1 MRLGVLSHFMVSRA
15 AHVVLRSSDASSQEV
30 PQVTKTILMAANSFR
45 TPPRSNFS
53 GISIGPLPFLGCNM
67 QPISR
72 KCQMFFCF
80 TSLPDRA
87 CVHVFCSF
95 YAFLGV
101 GGALGSA
108 KNGQKYKMFDFS
120 RQRTRLGH
128 TNVCLI
134 RAWFCK
140 KSVPIVC
147 FAYISAFLRD
157 FKRFWDILSSR
168 SPFWVF

>member
-1 MRLGVLSHFMVSRA
+1 MWCHMKHFVVENPGCFLMRLGVLSHFMVSRA

-30 PQVTKTILMAANSFR
+30 PQVTKTILVAANSFR
-45 TPPRSNFS
+45 TPPRSHFQALVLDP
-53 GISIGPLPFLGCNM
+53 IPFLGCNM

-80 TSLPDRA
+80 TSLPDRP

-108 KNGQKYKMFDFS
+108 KNGKKCWIF
-120 RQRTRLGH
+120 H
-128 TNVCLI
+128 TNTHASGT
-134 RAWFCK
+134 RM
-140 KSVPIVC
+140 
-147 FAYISAFLRD
+147 SA
-157 FKRFWDILSSR
+157 
-168 SPFWVF
+168 

>member
-1 MRLGVLSHFMVSRA
+1 MWCHMKHFVVENPACFLMRLGVLSHFMVSRA

-45 TPPRSNFS
+45 TPPSSHFS
-53 GISIGPLPFLGCNM
+53 GIGIGPYPLPWMPHATDLA
-67 QPISR
+67 
-72 KCQMFFCF
+72 QMPHFFCF
-80 TSLPDRA
+80 TSLPDRP

-101 GGALGSA
+101 GGGARER
-108 KNGQKYKMFDFS
+108 KKMDENKKCWIS

-134 RAWFCK
+134 RA
-140 KSVPIVC
+140 
-147 FAYISAFLRD
+147 
-157 FKRFWDILSSR
+157 
-168 SPFWVF
+168 

>member
-1 MRLGVLSHFMVSRA
+1 MWCHMKHFVVENPACFLMRLGVLSHFMVSRA

-30 PQVTKTILMAANSFR
+30 PQVTKTILMAANTFR
-45 TPPRSNFS
+45 NPPPHPIFQALVLDP
-53 GISIGPLPFLGCNM
+53 IPFLGCHM

-72 KCQMFFCF
+72 KCQMFCCF

-108 KNGQKYKMFDFS
+108 KKWKKEK
-120 RQRTRLGH
+120 
-128 TNVCLI
+128 CLI
-134 RAWFCK
+134 FHTKTHASGTRM
-140 KSVPIVC
+140 
-147 FAYISAFLRD
+147 SA
-157 FKRFWDILSSR
+157 
-168 SPFWVF
+168 